1 MSEQPEDAKPKL
13 NLVISLL
20 ESRITVKVK
29 ANMQFKK
36 IFEVA
41 EVCRYILREPRVLT
55 RVGTL
60 RFVYDGERLSPTDTP
75 AERSMEDGDVIDA
88 HLQQARTHLPSRCL
102 FSHASIILSS
112 TQDTFVLLDWR
123 DRLSAPGKVLSVGF
137 M

>member
-1 MSEQPEDAKPKL
+1 MSEPEDAKPKL

-41 EVCRYILREPRVLT
+41 EKRFGKDP
-55 RVGTL
+55 GTL
-60 RFVYDGERLSPTDTP
+60 RFVYDGERLSATDTP

-88 HLQQARTHLPSRCL
+88 HLQQARTHILSPRL
-102 FSHASIILSS
+102 FSRACIAWWLLLPPLVIYIDLEHLIGPCSRV
-112 TQDTFVLLDWR
+112 FVVVFDHFHL
-123 DRLSAPGKVLSVGF
+123 VL
-137 M
+137 